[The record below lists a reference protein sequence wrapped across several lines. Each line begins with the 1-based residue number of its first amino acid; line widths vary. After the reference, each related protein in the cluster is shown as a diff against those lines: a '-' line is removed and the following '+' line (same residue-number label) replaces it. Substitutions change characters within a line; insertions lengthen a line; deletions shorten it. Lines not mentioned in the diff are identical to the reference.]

1 MSAEMYSIDRVV
13 LQFVVCLQHFK
24 GYSSKSEVIGRC
36 GGDEKNEWPRHAEP
50 TQSRSLKKKREKKGM
65 NLKYLKSPFY
75 SKAVKTFLRS
85 SLNIHLI
92 KGVNVML
99 FYLLLYYIVLTT
111 LLLSPPRITLQRIII
126 QTQGVWPRFFIS
138 RFNEVHGRK
147 SWTNCLNTGEIFFLQ
162 NFLTGCSI
170 NGGVKAKVF

>member
-1 MSAEMYSIDRVV
+1 MQCQQKCIPLIEWFYNLLFVFNISRDILRSQRWLAVVAGMKKANDHAMQNRHKVDR
-13 LQFVVCLQHFK
+13 L
-24 GYSSKSEVIGRC
+24 
-36 GGDEKNEWPRHAEP
+36 
-50 TQSRSLKKKREKKGM
+50 KKREKKGM

-147 SWTNCLNTGEIFFLQ
+147 SWTNCLNTGDFF
-162 NFLTGCSI
+162 FFKIS
-170 NGGVKAKVF
+170 